1 MPDTTALWL
10 SLDTCSYRL
19 YFKSPVKKVNVEDW
33 TVWEIESKR
42 DRGGVGEKKGR
53 GGESEK
59 EREIERTATQ
69 EVMFPHLST
78 SMS

>member
-1 MPDTTALWL
+1 M
-10 SLDTCSYRL
+10 
-19 YFKSPVKKVNVEDW
+19 EDW